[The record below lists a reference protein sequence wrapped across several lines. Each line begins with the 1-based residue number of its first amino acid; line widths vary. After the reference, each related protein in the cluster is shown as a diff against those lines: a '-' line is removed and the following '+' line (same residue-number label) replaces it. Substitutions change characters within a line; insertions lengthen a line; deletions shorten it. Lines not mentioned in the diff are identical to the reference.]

1 MGFSLTV
8 EETFC
13 PGLGGEDVSFAKRA
27 LQRHLYLLRGMQEC
41 PGTGSSY
48 VRVFAVTC

>member
-13 PGLGGEDVSFAKRA
+13 PGLGGEDVCFAKRA
-27 LQRHLYLLRGMQEC
+27 LQSHLYLLGGMQEC
-41 PGTGSSY
+41 PGKSSPY
-48 VRVFAVTC
+48 VRDFAVTC